1 MKLLFS
7 LLAGASLTAS
17 ISSAA
22 DWPQWRGP
30 NRDDIS
36 AETGLLKQWPATGP
50 KRAWLFENAGQ
61 GYSSFS
67 IAAGK
72 VFTIGTRDGKEILLA
87 LDANSGKEIWTSP
100 FDDILG
106 DGRGDGPR
114 GTPTVDADRV
124 YAISGKGKLVCAEA
138 ATGKV
143 LWTKSMQEL
152 GGKTPHWGYSES
164 PLVDGKLILA
174 TPGGEKGTMA
184 AFDKMTGAL
193 AWQTAEITEGAQY
206 SSIIPATLGGKKQ
219 YVQLV
224 MQTLFGV
231 DPESGK
237 VLWRS
242 PWTGRTAVVP
252 TPILKGDEIFI
263 TTGYGVGC
271 KKVKVSGGTATDV
284 FMNKDLE
291 NHHGGEILVGDYLYG
306 HSNKDGW
313 TCMSFADG
321 SVKWREKSAFGKGA
335 VAFADGMLYCLEEKT
350 GNVAIVEASPT
361 GWSEKGRFKLEPQST
376 IRSAKGE
383 VWTHPVIANGKLY
396 LRDQNY
402 IYCYDVR
409 QATP

>member
-1 MKLLFS
+1 MKLLTS
-7 LLAGASLTAS
+7 ILAGASLTVS

-36 AETGLLKQWPATGP
+36 TETGLLKQWPATGP
-50 KRAWLFENAGQ
+50 KRAWLFESAGQ

-72 VFTIGTRDGKEILLA
+72 LFTVGTRDGKEIVLA
-87 LDANSGKEIWTSP
+87 LDANSGKEIWAAP

-124 YAISGKGKLVCAEA
+124 YAISGKGSLVCAET

-143 LWTKSMQEL
+143 LWKKSLTEL
-152 GGKTPHWGYSES
+152 GGKVPHWGYSES
-164 PLVDGKLILA
+164 PFVDGKLVLA
-174 TPGGEKGTMA
+174 TPGGDKGTMA

-193 AWQTAEITEGAQY
+193 VWQSAEITEGAQY
-206 SSIIPATLGGKKQ
+206 SSIIPATLGGKRQ

-231 DPESGK
+231 DAASGK
-237 VLWRS
+237 VVWRS

-271 KKVKVSGGTATDV
+271 KKVKVSGGEATDV
-284 FMNKDLE
+284 FVNKDLE
-291 NHHGGEILVGDYLYG
+291 NHHGGVILVGDFLYG

-313 TCMSFADG
+313 TCMNFADG

-335 VAFADGMLYCLEEKT
+335 VACADGMLYCLEEKT
-350 GNVAIVEASPT
+350 GVVALVEASQN
-361 GWSEKGRFKLEPQST
+361 GWSEKGRFKLDPQSS
-376 IRSAKGE
+376 IRSPKGE
-383 VWTHPVIANGKLY
+383 VWTHPVIVNGKLY